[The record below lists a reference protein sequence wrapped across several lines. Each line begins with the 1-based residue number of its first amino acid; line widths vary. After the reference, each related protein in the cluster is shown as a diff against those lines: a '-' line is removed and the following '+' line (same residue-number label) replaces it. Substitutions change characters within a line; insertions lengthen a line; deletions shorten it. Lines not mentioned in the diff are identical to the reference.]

1 MLFDELNVKD
11 VLDQLGA
18 IVLVVAPDGRI
29 LYGNEAAQ
37 FAYGYSLEAL
47 TGLHIS
53 AIRGPSDLDAVPQ
66 QLHDAAQA
74 GAVFETM
81 HRRSDGRTFPVEV
94 SSRPLTRSSGTV
106 LISLVTDI
114 SGRKAAMQALRED
127 EQRFRLLAE
136 NSADIV
142 MRIVIGGVIAWVSPS
157 VTGVLGWSPQEL
169 MGRRIV
175 ELVHPE
181 DYVKFSAGRARIA
194 SDGEAVFRYRI
205 VGSDDSYRWVESHA
219 KPYVN
224 AEGEREGVITI
235 IRVVDSQIRA
245 EREFERLARYDELT
259 GLLVRQELMQRL
271 EAAVLDA
278 TQAGEHVAIILC
290 DVDQLDRINE
300 SCGRDGG
307 NVALRA
313 VADRIKACVRRSD
326 LIGRIDGG
334 EFVVALSDVQ
344 HEAHALRV
352 AEKIRA
358 NVAEPVEIGECVC
371 TPTLSVGVTLIDVNE
386 DIETA
391 IARVT
396 QALGDAEPTACDRVV
411 PA

>member
-1 MLFDELNVKD
+1 VLFDELNVRD
-11 VLDQLGA
+11 VLDQLGV
-18 IVLVVAPDGRI
+18 IVLAVAPDGRI
-29 LYGNEAAQ
+29 LYGNEAAL
-37 FAYGYSLEAL
+37 FAYGYSLEEL

-66 QLHDAAQA
+66 QLHDAVEA
-74 GAVFETM
+74 GAVFETV

-94 SSRPLTRSSGTV
+94 SSRPMTRASGTV

-114 SGRKAAMQALRED
+114 SGRKAAMQALRDD

-142 MRIVIGGVIAWVSPS
+142 MRIVIGGVIEWVSPS
-157 VTGVLGWSPQEL
+157 VSAVLGWSPQEL

-181 DYVKFSAGRARIA
+181 DHVKFSAGRARIA

-205 VGSDDSYRWVESHA
+205 LRSDDSYQWVESHA

-235 IRVVDSQIRA
+235 IRVVDAQIRA

-259 GLLVRQELMQRL
+259 GVLVRQELMERL
-271 EAAVLDA
+271 EVAVLDA
-278 TQAGEHVAIILC
+278 TQVAEHVAIIFC
-290 DVDQLDRINE
+290 HVDHLAQINE
-300 SCGRDGG
+300 ACGRDGG

-313 VADRIKACVRRSD
+313 VADRVKSCVRRSD
-326 LIGRIDGG
+326 LIGRMGSD
-334 EFVVALSDVQ
+334 EFIVALSDVQ
-344 HEAHALRV
+344 REAHALNV

-358 NVAEPVEIGECVC
+358 AVAEPVEIGDCVC
-371 TPTLSVGVTLIDVNE
+371 MPTVSVAVTLVDPNE
-386 DIETA
+386 DVDTA
-391 IARVT
+391 IGRASR
-396 QALGDAEPTACDRVV
+396 ALGDAEAPARDRVV
-411 PA
+411 RA

>member
-1 MLFDELNVKD
+1 MLFDELRVTD

-18 IVLVVAPDGRI
+18 IVLVVAPGGQI
-29 LYGNEAAQ
+29 LYGNEAAL

-47 TGLHIS
+47 TRLHIS
-53 AIRGPSDLDAVPQ
+53 AIRGPSDLDSVPQ
-66 QLHDAAQA
+66 QLHNAAEA
-74 GAVFETM
+74 GTVFETV

-94 SSRPLTRSSGTV
+94 SSRPLNTSSGTV
-106 LISLVTDI
+106 LISLITDI

-136 NSADIV
+136 NSADVV

-157 VTGVLGWSPQEL
+157 VTGVLGWSPQDL
-169 MGRRIV
+169 AGRRII

-181 DYVKFSAGRARIA
+181 DHVRFSAGRARIA

-205 VGSDDSYRWVESHA
+205 AASDGAYRWVESHA

-235 IRVVDSQIRA
+235 IRVVDAQIRA
-245 EREFERLARYDELT
+245 ERESERLARYDELT
-259 GLLVRQELMQRL
+259 GLLVRQELMERL
-271 EAAVLDA
+271 ELAVLDA
-278 TQAGEHVAIILC
+278 TQAGEHVAIIYC
-290 DVDQLDRINE
+290 DVDRLARINE
-300 SCGRDGG
+300 SCGHDGG

-313 VADRIKACVRRSD
+313 VADRVKSCVRRSD
-326 LIGRIDGG
+326 LIGRVG
-334 EFVVALSDVQ
+334 EDEFIVALSDVQ
-344 HEAHALRV
+344 REAHALSV

-358 NVAEPVEIGECVC
+358 AVARPVEIGDCVC
-371 TPTLSVGVTLIDVNE
+371 NPTMSISVTLVDINE
-386 DIETA
+386 DVEMA

-396 QALGDAEPTACDRVV
+396 RALGDADATACDRVV
-411 PA
+411 SA